1 MLKTLYFHTVIALNS
16 AFEENSERSIGKAC
30 GDASFIS
37 VGAKPEYLASPYYPS
52 SFHSQTQCNWVVA
65 TQNPSQN
72 VKIIFDDW
80 SVLAT
85 GIACDAVYLE
95 ISSLAE
101 EGNPRGDSWVKFC
114 GKNPGYVISDGNRAM
129 ISLHADAQNKSK
141 VAQRFK
147 LRVVATWERA
157 KMPETDGKAVKT
169 GTRWGSV
176 SSSLRKNQRNDQRS
190 RPQPMPPIQPAK
202 RIMILNPQSPAVPR
216 KSLETSLQHITIRAP
231 VFPQQQVFPTRP
243 YPSQTGMPLKD
254 EEGDSMSEPSN
265 RFLLIN
271 VFCVTGI
278 GLMMLAIL
286 TAVKLQT
293 KLKQS
298 GVQSPEEKS

>member
-1 MLKTLYFHTVIALNS
+1 
-16 AFEENSERSIGKAC
+16 
-30 GDASFIS
+30 
-37 VGAKPEYLASPYYPS
+37 
-52 SFHSQTQCNWVVA
+52 
-65 TQNPSQN
+65 
-72 VKIIFDDW
+72 
-80 SVLAT
+80 
-85 GIACDAVYLE
+85 
-95 ISSLAE
+95 
-101 EGNPRGDSWVKFC
+101 
-114 GKNPGYVISDGNRAM
+114 M

-169 GTRWGSV
+169 GTRWGSI
-176 SSSLRKNQRNDQRS
+176 SSSSPKNQPRNDQRI

-202 RIMILNPQSPAVPR
+202 RIMILNPQSPAMPR
-216 KSLETSLQHITIRAP
+216 KSLQHITSRPP

-243 YPSQTGMPLKD
+243 YPSQTGMRIKD
-254 EEGDSMSEPSN
+254 GEGDSMSEPSN

-298 GVQSPEEKS
+298 GVQSTEEKS